1 MLTDNYVF
9 IKSKSY
15 LNFCTSTGIHK
26 KPSPRLSTNVYS
38 LVYFDRRDQ
47 FNPSMGSS
55 DTWSD
60 NYGQTT

>member
-1 MLTDNYVF
+1 MLTDNRVF
-9 IKSKSY
+9 IKIKSKSY
-15 LNFCTSTGIHK
+15 LSLCKHWHSQKAFTSFV
-26 KPSPRLSTNVYS
+26 N